1 MARIKDLTGQRFGRL
16 VVTRDTLRRNK
27 SGNVVWE
34 CKCDCGKITIV
45 SSDHLKSGSVRSCG
59 CLHIGINLNDL
70 TGERFGRLIA
80 IKCTSIRK
88 NGNVL
93 WDCKCD
99 CGASTLVKSSYLKNG
114 RTKSCG
120 CLAKEEAKNVLD
132 KLYKINS
139 NLRFEG
145 TMITQLTAKTSINNT
160 SGNKGVSW
168 NKKSKKY
175 EAYIM
180 LKGKRINLGYYNNI

>member
-1 MARIKDLTGQRFGRL
+1 MARIKNLTGQRFGRL

-59 CLHIGINLNDL
+59 CLHIGINLSDL
-70 TGERFGRLIA
+70 TGERSGRLIA
-80 IKCTSIRK
+80 LKCTSIRK

-99 CGASTLVKSSYLKNG
+99 FY
-114 RTKSCG
+114 
-120 CLAKEEAKNVLD
+120 
-132 KLYKINS
+132 
-139 NLRFEG
+139 FEG
-145 TMITQLTAKTSINNT
+145 SVVGSLANN
-160 SGNKGVSW
+160 KVS
-168 NKKSKKY
+168 NY
-175 EAYIM
+175 R
-180 LKGKRINLGYYNNI
+180 G